1 MAPEARLSEKV
12 RNGLRPWCDIER
24 IENRVNL
31 GIPDMLIGVGD
42 RFVMLELKVTDGRK
56 VELRPHQIAFHARHG
71 LRNRPGFILVLKTA
85 TKSTPETL
93 FLYESSSAGMLKDVG
108 IDVPPVRSWPLKAM
122 QWRELYEALS
132 S

>member
-1 MAPEARLSEKV
+1 MTPEARLSEKV

-56 VELRPHQIAFHARHG
+56 VELRPHQIAFHVRHG
-71 LRNRPGFILVLKTA
+71 LRGRPCFILVLKQA
-85 TKSTPETL
+85 TQSMPETL
-93 FLYESSSAGMLKDVG
+93 FLYKSTSAPMLKGAG
-108 IDVPPVRSWPLKAM
+108 IDVPPVRSWPLKSM
-122 QWRELYEALS
+122 QWQELYEALAT
-132 S
+132 